1 MKALNRLF
9 SKSHLLIGLV
19 TVTFNIAFSTPTFAG
34 AHLGISGYQSG
45 THAELQKTLNSRA
58 GASLSFDLFRVV
70 RIGYSYRLD
79 TESTSGLRVSDS
91 SIANSYV
98 NFNNIKEVTKQS
110 VDLTIVPF
118 MTQFIVPFIFGGIA
132 KKDYLYR
139 VQAEDVND
147 NGIITVEIKAGEN
160 GNPAWGWNAGF
171 GTRIPVNKEFSIK
184 VTQTFSEG
192 LKKSS
197 PTAEGVKVWDTYT
210 EYGITYKL

>member
-1 MKALNRLF
+1 MKSLNRLF
-9 SKSHLLIGLV
+9 SNLLIVLVAV
-19 TVTFNIAFSTPTFAG
+19 TVNIATSPAAFAG
-34 AHLGISGYQSG
+34 AHLGVSGYRSG

-58 GASLSFDLFRVV
+58 GASLSFDLFSVL

-91 SIANSYV
+91 SQNNSYV

-110 VDLTIVPF
+110 LDLTVVPF
-118 MTQFIVPFIFGGIA
+118 MTQLIVPFIFGGVA

-197 PTAEGVKVWDTYT
+197 PTSEGVKVWDTYT